1 MTSPDGITWTSRTSA
16 ADNIWNSVTYGNG
29 LFIAVASS
37 GTGNR
42 VMTSPDG
49 ITWTSRNAV
58 ADDYWYSV
66 TYGNG
71 IFVAVGF
78 YGSVMTSPDGLSWT
92 RRSSASSNSWNFVT
106 YSNGL
111 FIAVSQDGAGDRI
124 MTSTDGSTWT
134 SRVNPTDNDWR
145 SVTYGTST
153 LVAVSIDGNGNRV
166 MTSRGP
172 IITSTSTS
180 VSISFITPDDSDI
193 ATTTILRSTASI
205 TDVPVEGTFY
215 ATSSTVGAST
225 VACSLPVTSSTTYS
239 CSIVSLINGTPYYF
253 KIFTQ
258 DLTGNWSTG
267 LALSPI
273 APGSKIVTLGVGTS
287 TSNVTI
293 APGGT
298 ATTSDTFTLQT
309 DSGTDII
316 TSLSVTFATST
327 SQALSLVEVT
337 DDAGSTVYGSTAN
350 PSSDSV
356 GITLS
361 NNTLTANTTPTQY
374 RVRVTPRSGANMPEV
389 PGSTYYV
396 TSYVSSISGTA
407 ATIAGSDLGAASTT
421 IITIDNESPANPT
434 SASAIKDSHD
444 QIILTYT
451 NPSTTDT
458 QDIVI
463 LRSTSLISDTPIDST
478 NYAVGNTIGSSIVT
492 CVASG
497 TPLSTLNT
505 CIFSTPT
512 RTINYYFKAFTKD
525 TSGNY
530 STGVVFTGQPVK
542 INNPASGRVISA
554 EVETS
559 NGATT
564 TVTGRGCYRLAGRC
578 PCAGVHS
585 RALAAR

>member
-1 MTSPDGITWTSRTSA
+1 
-16 ADNIWNSVTYGNG
+16 
-29 LFIAVASS
+29 
-37 GTGNR
+37 
-42 VMTSPDG
+42 
-49 ITWTSRNAV
+49 
-58 ADDYWYSV
+58 
-66 TYGNG
+66 
-71 IFVAVGF
+71 
-78 YGSVMTSPDGLSWT
+78 
-92 RRSSASSNSWNFVT
+92 
-106 YSNGL
+106 
-111 FIAVSQDGAGDRI
+111 
-124 MTSTDGSTWT
+124 
-134 SRVNPTDNDWR
+134 
-145 SVTYGTST
+145 
-153 LVAVSIDGNGNRV
+153 
-166 MTSRGP
+166 
-172 IITSTSTS
+172 
-180 VSISFITPDDSDI
+180 
-193 ATTTILRSTASI
+193 
-205 TDVPVEGTFY
+205 
-215 ATSSTVGAST
+215 
-225 VACSLPVTSSTTYS
+225 
-239 CSIVSLINGTPYYF
+239 
-253 KIFTQ
+253 
-258 DLTGNWSTG
+258 
-267 LALSPI
+267 
-273 APGSKIVTLGVGTS
+273 
-287 TSNVTI
+287 
-293 APGGT
+293 
-298 ATTSDTFTLQT
+298 
-309 DSGTDII
+309 
-316 TSLSVTFATST
+316 VTFATST

-374 RVRVTPRSGANMPEV
+374 RVRVTPRSGANMPAV

-564 TVTGRGCYRLAGRC
+564 TVTGGGGYRGGGFGDTGTTTTATTTVSTSTPSKGGGGGDSGFIYKGSTIASVLRRTAESLINQSFSRTSITAYAEAGSSSKQTIQKSNC
-578 PCAGVHS
+578 EFTVLGICLQSSSTVS
-585 RALAAR
+585 R